1 MAFCFADALSLR
13 AADADLL
20 GRDGDGDGDGNGD
33 GDGDGEAAA
42 GLGARPPS
50 PLEAAAVA
58 DVWVR
63 AVPSSV
69 RRMRSQEDVGQLL
82 WPAAPPLCRWLCAHR
97 RLLLG
102 PARGGRA
109 GRGGRGPSVLEIG
122 SGMGL
127 CGIVAAL
134 LRDAVARA
142 DADAHADADESAG
155 AGAPPPVTLSDFNA
169 VVLANTAHNCSLNEP
184 EREDDGH
191 GGPGLP
197 PPPLMRVARVDWSVD
212 GGGEGSD
219 ALGRFDV
226 VIGSD
231 MICSEEDARGVAALL
246 SRRLQRPA
254 GVAVFVLAPPDVR
267 WGVDA
272 LAPALATEGLV
283 ARERALGAEFSL
295 ADAAGGAGGD
305 GNGGG
310 GESSRT
316 QSGGY
321 EARLRLHVVR
331 WA

>member
-1 MAFCFADALSLR
+1 
-13 AADADLL
+13 
-20 GRDGDGDGDGNGD
+20 
-33 GDGDGEAAA
+33 
-42 GLGARPPS
+42 
-50 PLEAAAVA
+50 
-58 DVWVR
+58 
-63 AVPSSV
+63 
-69 RRMRSQEDVGQLL
+69 
-82 WPAAPPLCRWLCAHR
+82 
-97 RLLLG
+97 
-102 PARGGRA
+102 
-109 GRGGRGPSVLEIG
+109 
-122 SGMGL
+122 
-127 CGIVAAL
+127 
-134 LRDAVARA
+134 
-142 DADAHADADESAG
+142 
-155 AGAPPPVTLSDFNA
+155 
-169 VVLANTAHNCSLNEP
+169 
-184 EREDDGH
+184 
-191 GGPGLP
+191 
-197 PPPLMRVARVDWSVD
+197 MRVARVDWSVD

-254 GVAVFVLAPPDVR
+254 GVAVFVLAPSDVR

-295 ADAAGGAGGD
+295 ADAASGAGGD